1 MAKKNT
7 HYVVWEGQN
16 PGIYESWEECQKQ
29 IKGYPG
35 AKFKGF
41 PSKLAAKRA
50 FEMGYKAF
58 KAMNPE
64 QEMLFNTNE
73 NTPKP
78 QYPSLAVD
86 AAWNTATLEME
97 YQGVDCQTGKLIF
110 HQGPFPDATNNIGE
124 FLAIVHG
131 LAHLK
136 QLGSNIPIYTDSM
149 TAISWVRAKKANT
162 KLVQTDRNKML
173 FELIQR
179 AEKWLKEN
187 TWKNP
192 LLKWETQYWGE
203 IPADFGRK

>member
-7 HYVVWEGQN
+7 HYVVWEGLK
-16 PGIYESWEECQKQ
+16 PGIYGSWEECQRQ
-29 IKGYPG
+29 IKGFPG
-35 AKFKGF
+35 AKYKGF
-41 PSKLAAKRA
+41 PSMLAAQRA
-50 FEMGYKAF
+50 YDMGYLAYNS
-58 KAMNPE
+58 MNPE
-64 QEMLFNTNE
+64 QEALFNVNE

-78 QYPSLAVD
+78 IYPSLAVD

-136 QLGSNIPIYTDSM
+136 KLNSEIPIYTDSM
-149 TAISWVRAKKANT
+149 TAISWVRAKKART
-162 KLVQTDRNKML
+162 KLIQTERNKNL
-173 FELIQR
+173 FELLER
-179 AEKWLKEN
+179 AEKWLREN

>member
-7 HYVVWEGQN
+7 HYVVWDGLK
-16 PGIYESWEECQKQ
+16 PGIYNSWEECQLQ
-29 IKGYPG
+29 IKGYPN

-41 PSKLAAKRA
+41 PNLISAKRA
-50 FEMGYKAF
+50 FEMGYEAYKNLSA
-58 KAMNPE
+58 E
-64 QEMLFNTNE
+64 QGALLNTTE

-78 QYPSLAVD
+78 IYPSLAVD

-97 YQGVDCQTGKLIF
+97 YQGVDCKTGKQIF

-131 LAHLK
+131 LAYLK
-136 QLGSNIPIYTDSM
+136 KIGSDIPIYTDSM
-149 TAISWVRAKKANT
+149 TAISWVRAKQART
-162 KLVQTDRNKML
+162 KLQPTNKNQKL

-179 AEKWLKEN
+179 AENWLKEN

-192 LLKWETQYWGE
+192 LLKWETKYWGE